1 MDTII
6 RHWHILRMIPRFP
19 RRIEVG
25 SIYTKLQA
33 IEPAFTTTR
42 RTIERDLHTL
52 SAVFPLEPDGL
63 KPQGWRWRHEIDGL
77 DVPGMDLTTALTF
90 RMIELHTGRMFPGTT
105 LSALAPHFAHAKAVL
120 GDINAGGLAAW
131 PEKVKVVP
139 RSQPLVPPKINSEVM
154 DVVYES
160 LLRNRRFNGTY
171 RPQGEKGR
179 EYEVNPL
186 GLVFNDPVVYLV
198 ATCWDYTDVRLLALH
213 RFTVANMLGKT
224 VTVPSGFDLQKYIEA
239 GGLGFAHRLGRTIQ
253 LRVLFSKG
261 AATHLRES
269 PLTRKQT
276 MVSQPD
282 GRVLVEA
289 EVPDTDQLRWWL
301 LGFGEQAEVIGPE
314 EMRKEIAAK
323 VKKLGV
329 LYGTN
334 TP

>member
-19 RRIEVG
+19 RRVQVSDIF
-25 SIYTKLQA
+25 SKLQE
-33 IEPAFTTTR
+33 IEPAFTTSR

-52 SAVFPLEPDGL
+52 SSVFPLEPDGL
-63 KPQGWRWRHEIDGL
+63 KPQGWRWRCEVDGL

-90 RMIELHTGRMFPGTT
+90 RMIELHTGRMFPCTT

-120 GDINAGGLAAW
+120 GDVHAGGLAAW

-139 RSQPLVPPKINSEVM
+139 RSQPLIPPKINAEVM
-154 DVVYES
+154 DLVYES
-160 LLRNRRFNGTY
+160 LLRNRRFCGTY

-213 RFTVANMLGKT
+213 RFTTAIPLEKPA
-224 VTVPSGFDLQKYIEA
+224 TVPDGFDLQGYIEA
-239 GGLGFAHRLGRTIQ
+239 GGLSFAYHLGWTIP

-261 AATHLRES
+261 AATHLRET
-269 PLTRKQT
+269 PLTIKQT
-276 MVSQPD
+276 MTDQSD

-301 LGFGEQAEVIGPE
+301 LGFGEQAEVIGPAE
-314 EMRKEIAAK
+314 LRMEIAAK

-334 TP
+334 AL